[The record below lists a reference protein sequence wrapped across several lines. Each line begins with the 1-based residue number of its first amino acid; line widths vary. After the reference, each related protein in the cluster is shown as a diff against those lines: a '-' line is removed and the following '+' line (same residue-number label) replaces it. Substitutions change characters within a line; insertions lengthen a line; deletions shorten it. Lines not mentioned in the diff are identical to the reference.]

1 MTETRVNLT
10 QVIYMALYSNG
21 PMVTLSDVID
31 VVAVSMRDA
40 FLAVTV
46 FVAAM
51 VLLFSWL
58 QYVTA
63 GKFVDTIRA
72 NKRWQPVI
80 GALMGITPGCG
91 GAIVMMPMY
100 ARGYVTYGTVIATL
114 IATLGDAAF
123 VLIGAAVT
131 DSSFIAPVIAVHL
144 ISFIVGVAWG
154 YLVDGLRITPR
165 NPLGKFGPTFKDD
178 NPPDNSLESNE
189 VESHEIIDD
198 LGREEAGGWR
208 YFLLHQGY
216 TIWWMVTAIGLIFA
230 VLLLVW
236 SAQDADFNLEIN
248 YNPLTLH
255 GFITWIGLLGTS
267 LSVILYI
274 SQKNWIR
281 DDTEASIGDK
291 LYSMRE
297 TMIHSAS
304 ETAFVTFWVMAA
316 YLVFEFSMLFS
327 GMTEADLARYG
338 DGLIAVVL
346 AAFIGLIPGCGP
358 QIIAITAYTKDLLS
372 FPALTANAISQDGD
386 ALFPLLVRHR
396 AASLWATIHTTIPA
410 LIVGIFL
417 MVFEVSF

>member
-1 MTETRVNLT
+1 
-10 QVIYMALYSNG
+10 
-21 PMVTLSDVID
+21 MVTSSEVLEVI
-31 VVAVSMRDA
+31 VVSMRDA

-58 QYVTA
+58 QYITA
-63 GKFVDTIRA
+63 GKFVDAIRA

-144 ISFIVGVAWG
+144 ISFIVGVFWG
-154 YLVDGLRITPR
+154 YLVDGLKITPR

-178 NPPDNSLESNE
+178 KPPENS
-189 VESHEIIDD
+189 VESEDLEAHEIIDD

-216 TIWWMVTAIGLIFA
+216 TVWWMVTAIGLIFA

-236 SAQDADFNLEIN
+236 NAQDSEFNLEID

-327 GMTEADLARYG
+327 GMTDADLARYG

-358 QIIAITAYTKDLLS
+358 QIIAITAYTKDLIS

-410 LIVGIFL
+410 LIVGIVL

>member
-1 MTETRVNLT
+1 
-10 QVIYMALYSNG
+10 
-21 PMVTLSDVID
+21 MVTSSEVLEVI
-31 VVAVSMRDA
+31 VVSMRDA

-58 QYVTA
+58 QYITA
-63 GKFVDTIRA
+63 GKFVDAIRA

-165 NPLGKFGPTFKDD
+165 NPLGKFGPTFKGD
-178 NPPDNSLESNE
+178 NLPDNSLESDE

-236 SAQDADFNLEIN
+236 SAQDADFNLEIS

-358 QIIAITAYTKDLLS
+358 QIIAITAYTKDFLS